1 MTRIR
6 IAALALAAGLAGCGG
21 TRTVGDTGT
30 GTDAGIPSASDS
42 TTLLA
47 AREAVWRAYFA
58 GDSARLVEL
67 LPERMVG
74 MPQDRAEIIVDA
86 QQFRAGG
93 GVLREIAF
101 SDDEIVMRDG
111 IAVTYARYRVLLENA
126 GKRDSMVGFAIELFV
141 KEGGRWI
148 NPSWHLH
155 EGR

>member
-1 MTRIR
+1 MRSELIVPVLLA
-6 IAALALAAGLAGCGG
+6 AALCGCAGARRQVHGPAEPSGSERAALLE
-21 TRTVGDTGT
+21 
-30 GTDAGIPSASDS
+30 
-42 TTLLA
+42 

-74 MPQDRAEIIVDA
+74 MGEDRAAIIASA
-86 QQFRAGG
+86 QAFRRGG
-93 GVLREIAF
+93 GVLTGIEF

-111 IAVTYARYRVLLENA
+111 MAVTYAKYRVLLENA
-126 GKRDSMVGFAIELFV
+126 GKRDSMAGSAIELFV

-155 EGR
+155 EKR

>member
-6 IAALALAAGLAGCGG
+6 IAAFALAAGLAGCGG
-21 TRTVGDTGT
+21 TPTVAGT
-30 GTDAGIPSASDS
+30 GSGTGFPSASDS
-42 TTLLA
+42 TALLA

-74 MPQDRAEIIVDA
+74 MPEDRAEIIADA
-86 QQFRAGG
+86 QAFRRGG
-93 GVLREIAF
+93 GVLRGITF

-111 IAVTYARYRVLLENA
+111 IAVTFARYRVQLENA
-126 GKRDSMVGFAIELFV
+126 GRRDSMTGFAIELFV
-141 KEGGRWI
+141 NEGGRWT

>member
-1 MTRIR
+1 MRRMHIV
-6 IAALALAAGLAGCGG
+6 ALALAPGLIGCGG
-21 TRTVGDTGT
+21 GYRSGTATGEP
-30 GTDAGIPSASDS
+30 APSERAA
-42 TTLLA
+42 LIA

-74 MPQDRAEIIVDA
+74 MPQDRKEIIADA
-86 QQFRAGG
+86 QEFRRGG
-93 GVLREIAF
+93 GVLREISF
-101 SDDEIVMRDG
+101 GDDEIVMRDG
-111 IAVTYARYRVLLENA
+111 IAVTYSRYRVLLENA

-141 KEGGRWI
+141 REDGRWI

>member
-1 MTRIR
+1 MTDMRIV
-6 IAALALAAGLAGCGG
+6 ALALAAGLAGCGG
-21 TRTVGDTGT
+21 GSRSDTGL
-30 GTDAGIPSASDS
+30 GTPAASDS
-42 TTLLA
+42 AALIA

-74 MPQDRAEIIVDA
+74 MPQDRREIIANA
-86 QQFRAGG
+86 QQFRRGG
-93 GVLREIAF
+93 GLLREISF

-141 KEGGRWI
+141 KEDGRWI

-155 EGR
+155 EEGRPPAP

>member
-6 IAALALAAGLAGCGG
+6 IAAFVLAAGLAGCGG
-21 TRTVGDTGT
+21 TRTSAATDT
-30 GTDAGIPSASDS
+30 AAASPSPSDS
-42 TTLLA
+42 TALLA

-58 GDSARLVEL
+58 GDSTGLVEL
-67 LPERMVG
+67 LPEHMVG
-74 MPQDRAEIIVDA
+74 MPQDRAEIIADA
-86 QQFRAGG
+86 RRFRAGG

-126 GKRDSMVGFAIELFV
+126 GKRDSMTGFAIELFV
-141 KEGGRWI
+141 KEGGRWT